1 MSKLKLDIDGLEDDF
16 FAGSR
21 MLGLMCQ
28 LKNYR
33 FCWLLNARLRFDFRL
48 STDHEVQL
56 KKKGRNYFFQ
66 VYGFYETG
74 NELQHYVYQNQFEG
88 EYLLPEFKHFDF
100 RLSTDH
106 EVQLKK
112 KGRYYFFQ
120 VYEFYETGNE
130 LQHFIYQNQ
139 FEGEYLLPEFKHFDF
154 LWLMQATIIP
164 EDYFRNLQ
172 QSIKEINEIQLITEL
187 VQEKIK
193 HKANLIL

>member
-1 MSKLKLDIDGLEDDF
+1 MSKLKLDIDGIEDDF

-21 MLGLMCQ
+21 ILGLMCQ

-74 NELQHYVYQNQFEG
+74 NELQHYVYQN
-88 EYLLPEFKHFDF
+88 
-100 RLSTDH
+100 R
-106 EVQLKK
+106 
-112 KGRYYFFQ
+112 
-120 VYEFYETGNE
+120 
-130 LQHFIYQNQ
+130 

-154 LWLMQATIIP
+154 LWLIQATIIP
-164 EDYFRNLQ
+164 DDYFRDLQ
-172 QSIKEINEIQLITEL
+172 QNLKEINEIQLIAEL
-187 VQEKIK
+187 TQEKIK

>member
-1 MSKLKLDIDGLEDDF
+1 
-16 FAGSR
+16 
-21 MLGLMCQ
+21 
-28 LKNYR
+28 
-33 FCWLLNARLRFDFRL
+33 
-48 STDHEVQL
+48 
-56 KKKGRNYFFQ
+56 
-66 VYGFYETG
+66 
-74 NELQHYVYQNQFEG
+74 VYQ
-88 EYLLPEFKHFDF
+88 
-100 RLSTDH
+100 
-106 EVQLKK
+106 
-112 KGRYYFFQ
+112 
-120 VYEFYETGNE
+120 FYETGNE